1 MDFSKDGDDD
11 DVDDDD
17 DDYDKCVLLVR
28 LFEECYII
36 LWYRW
41 GT

>member
-17 DDYDKCVLLVR
+17 DDDDKRVLSVR

-36 LWYRW
+36 LWYRR